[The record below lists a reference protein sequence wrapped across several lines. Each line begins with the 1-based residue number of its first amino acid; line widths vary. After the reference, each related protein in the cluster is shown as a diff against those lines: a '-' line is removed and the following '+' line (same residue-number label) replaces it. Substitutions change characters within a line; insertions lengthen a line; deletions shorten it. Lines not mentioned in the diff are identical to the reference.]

1 MTWVNSTFRPL
12 LEFCKALICISTKK
26 NIHTN
31 PPTSPQ
37 FLFYAHDGEKPPPS
51 PALCI
56 ALTMSWFG
64 HWLNASTLLR
74 LLINLNNRLLL
85 CGPQRKTDYPFV
97 IDSSSSITFIS
108 RYFCSASFQLTPVLK
123 TKKKHL
129 SGFYAIKQFST
140 IIPLLLLDDLVAAA
154 HINLFTAA
162 NTLSTFTPCTISSI
176 SLLFS

>member
-1 MTWVNSTFRPL
+1 MY
-12 LEFCKALICISTKK
+12 IHKK
-26 NIHTN
+26 NIHTT
-31 PPTSPQ
+31 PPHLTSVP
-37 FLFYAHDGEKPPPS
+37 FLCPWWRKAS
-51 PALCI
+51 PISSTLHCTHNELVWTLI
-56 ALTMSWFG
+56 KS
-64 HWLNASTLLR
+64 STLLR

-129 SGFYAIKQFST
+129 LGLYAIKQFST